1 MARLSARRRKSMP
14 ASEFAGPGRSFPV
27 NDAEHARKALQL
39 LPRSE
44 KAGNISPGAAAKV
57 RARAHAKLGSEP
69 HHFAHG
75 RPRTD

>member
-1 MARLSARRRKSMP
+1 MARLSTIQRKKLPS
-14 ASEFAGPGRSFPV
+14 SDFAGPGRSFPV

-57 RARAHAKLGSEP
+57 RARAHAKLED
-69 HHFAHG
+69 HHFAHA